1 MLPLMDSAAILRN
14 ARTGAGLSRRA
25 LAAKA
30 GVPTSTVS
38 RIEQGLSDPTL
49 GMIERLVDA
58 AGSDLVVEFQPRE
71 DRLSLAEL
79 ATASSDDGG
88 RGKVDWTRLR
98 AFVDRIQQDPA
109 ALADAI
115 ADPPAATY
123 PLLNAILAALAEQ
136 LADEYDIERPRWT
149 RAFGPLDEPWAPP
162 STPRMRASFEES
174 TPEPFR
180 RRNLVLSPTA
190 LFRTAD

>member
-1 MLPLMDSAAILRN
+1 MLPLMKSAAIVRD

-38 RIEQGLSDPTL
+38 RIEEGLSDPTL
-49 GMIERLVDA
+49 GMLERLVNA
-58 AGSDLVVEFQPRE
+58 AGAELEVEARPRE

-79 ATASSDDGG
+79 ATAWSDQTG
-88 RGKVDWTRLR
+88 RVKIDWTRLR

-109 ALADAI
+109 ALPDAI
-115 ADPPAATY
+115 ADPPAPTY
-123 PLLNAILAALAEQ
+123 PLLNAILAAMAEQ
-136 LADEYDIERPRWT
+136 LADEYGIERPRWT

-162 STPRMRASFEES
+162 STPRMRVSFEES
-174 TPEPFR
+174 TPEAFR
-180 RRNLVLSPTA
+180 RRNIVLSRSA
-190 LFRTAD
+190 LFRTAA